1 MPATLPKP
9 PAVKGP
15 ASPSLKGEKHYL
27 RKRKAPALPLWAG
40 AILCTLGVF
49 LLLPFTQMIASLGK
63 KPNDLF
69 TVEVAAPPPPPP
81 MDLDLPDPPPD
92 EPPPPDMAPPPQ
104 QLSLSQM
111 DVALNLGVGD
121 AMAGAFSFDGF
132 GVNADDTA
140 SDMMI
145 FDIKDLDSVPRR
157 TRTVQPVY
165 PAELRRARIPGN
177 VSLMVVISET
187 GMVKVEKVVNS
198 THREFESAAIRAAE
212 ACQFDPPKKGG
223 KAVRARYVW
232 GFPFNP

>member
-1 MPATLPKP
+1 MPATLKQKP
-9 PAVKGP
+9 A
-15 ASPSLKGEKHYL
+15 LKGDKAYL
-27 RKRKAPALPLWAG
+27 RKRKAPVVPLWAG
-40 AILCTLGVF
+40 ATLCTLGVF

-81 MDLDLPDPPPD
+81 MDLDIPDPPPD
-92 EPPPPDMAPPPQ
+92 EPPPPDVAPPPQ

-140 SDMMI
+140 GDLQI

-157 TRTVQPVY
+157 TRTGSLVHP
-165 PAELRRARIPGN
+165 PSLRQARISGN
-177 VSLMVVISET
+177 VVLQVIISET
-187 GMVKVEKVVNS
+187 GAVQIERVLS
-198 THREFESAAIRAAE
+198 SSHREFEAPAVRAAE
-212 ACQFDPPKKGG
+212 ESAFEPPKKSGR
-223 KAVRARYVW
+223 AVRARYTWTINFRV
-232 GFPFNP
+232 

>member
-1 MPATLPKP
+1 MPAITKSPP
-9 PAVKGP
+9 PA
-15 ASPSLKGEKHYL
+15 LKGDKAYL
-27 RKRKAPALPLWAG
+27 RKRKAPLAPLWLG
-40 AILCTLGVF
+40 ATLCTLGVF

-63 KPNDLF
+63 KPNELF
-69 TVEVAAPPPPPP
+69 TVEVSTPPPPPP
-81 MDLDLPDPPPD
+81 MDLDLPEPPPN
-92 EPPPPDMAPPPQ
+92 EPPPPDIAPPPQ

-140 SDMMI
+140 GDMLI

-165 PAELRRARIPGN
+165 PPELRRARIPGS

-187 GMVKVEKVVNS
+187 GTVKVEKVVNA
-198 THREFESAAIRAAE
+198 THREFEAAATRAAE
-212 ACQFDPPKKGG
+212 LCQFDPPKKGG

-232 GFPFNP
+232 TFPFSP